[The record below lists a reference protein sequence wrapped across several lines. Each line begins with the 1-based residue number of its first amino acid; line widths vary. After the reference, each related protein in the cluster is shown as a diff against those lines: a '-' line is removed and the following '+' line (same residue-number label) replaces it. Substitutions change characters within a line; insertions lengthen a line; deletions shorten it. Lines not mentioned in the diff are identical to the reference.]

1 MSLSDLGKN
10 DVSAEMQAIK
20 DRLASQDTENAG
32 LRALLM
38 RREAELNE
46 IKASLNETL
55 YKLSKEADRALRLEG
70 ALADRDIELQKERI
84 SRENVE
90 QVLMATQEKF
100 KAQERSTKELEA
112 TMDTL
117 SQHSQSTNTE
127 RRALENEKAALQS
140 RVRELQMLFQQYEA
154 QAASSRLPKRAGRRR
169 SSSLTNHRSSNL
181 EQELNDCKVQLA
193 VKEKDLCTLREKL
206 ARSQDDFLKAE
217 NMRISAEKASQKRG
231 RGGTDGDAQEREAAL
246 LQRIDED
253 EAKIAALESMIK
265 GAQSNSVSQSTYNKL
280 QSRLKAE
287 SERLHRCEDSRAQ
300 LLAEKRELH
309 EERNAMR
316 QELTKNNELLQET
329 QGLLRDSQSKQMQLQ
344 AELEALENRR
354 VQESE
359 QKAHNAMD
367 VDDAPGGGTGMSST
381 PPSEPAVARPY

>member
-32 LRALLM
+32 LRTLLM

-46 IKASLNETL
+46 IKASLNQTL

-90 QVLMATQEKF
+90 HVLMATQEKC

-127 RRALENEKAALQS
+127 RRALENEKVALQS

-206 ARSQDDFLKAE
+206 AHSQDDLLKAE
-217 NMRISAEKASQKRG
+217 NMRISAEKASQKRVSELLATLEAKEDEFEALK
-231 RGGTDGDAQEREAAL
+231 RGGTDGDAKEREAAL

-265 GAQSNSVSQSTYNKL
+265 GGQSKWRR
-280 QSRLKAE
+280 RLKAE
-287 SERLHRCEDSRAQ
+287 SERLHRCEDSRTQ

-309 EERNAMR
+309 EERDAMR
-316 QELTKNNELLQET
+316 QELMRNNELLQET
-329 QGLLRDSQSKQMQLQ
+329 QGLLRDSQSKQM
-344 AELEALENRR
+344 
-354 VQESE
+354 
-359 QKAHNAMD
+359 
-367 VDDAPGGGTGMSST
+367 
-381 PPSEPAVARPY
+381 